1 MLMTLLL
8 FLDFHT
14 EFCDLWVE
22 AGKVGVVTFG
32 YRLLFAFNIW
42 MLLDFLR
49 EHSSRCTRRRLQDLL
64 SIITNEQSSTKD
76 LDQFRKNFPLV

>member
-8 FLDFHT
+8 FLDFT
-14 EFCDLWVE
+14 LNSAICGVE
-22 AGKVGVVTFG
+22 AGKIGVVTFG

-49 EHSSRCTRRRLQDLL
+49 EHPSRCSGCRLQDLL